1 MQTLYDILVGVHV
14 AAWAIVLIGY
24 VKDVKGPA
32 VNALMVN
39 GLRAAFVL
47 GIVLVGL
54 ASGSDAVEPDPNNIK
69 VAVKL
74 VIAFVAVGLAEATR
88 KKGAPNPLAH
98 VVAGLVVVNV
108 VIAYAW
114 R

>member
-1 MQTLYDILVGVHV
+1 MQTLYDILVWVHV
-14 AAWAIVLIGY
+14 ASWALVLIGY
-24 VKDVKGPA
+24 LKDVRGPA
-32 VNALMVN
+32 VNGLMVN

-54 ASGSDAVEPDPNNIK
+54 ASGSDAVEPDPNNAK

-74 VIAFVAVGLAEATR
+74 VVAFAAVGLAEATR
-88 KKGAPNPLAH
+88 KRGVPNPMAH
-98 VVAGLVVVNV
+98 VVAALVVVNV